1 MLVAEQRSVEWEV
14 TGLSALDGT
23 GTGTLQ
29 VRVLNTGNTP
39 LSHQLVL
46 DTSTGLEAA
55 IVGDDIVS
63 AVSGDSQQFTIQ
75 VNGKATGVQQ
85 LTFQLSGVQEV
96 QLSTTSINIEITS
109 SFEESGSSGSNTIII
124 GSGIAVI
131 LGFAAMLLILR
142 NRNNAPQQMT
152 APVAPSPMPQ
162 QHAPTCWSCR
172 NPIVGP
178 MKGCPGCGARYHAD
192 SPTCTAV
199 ESCTNCGASSEQF
212 VSA

>member
-14 TGLSALDGT
+14 TGLSGLDDT
-23 GTGTLQ
+23 GTGTIQ

-55 IVGDDIVS
+55 VVGDDIVN
-63 AVSGDSQQFTIQ
+63 AVAGDSQQFTIQ
-75 VNGKATGVQQ
+75 VNGKATGAQQ
-85 LTFQLSGVQEV
+85 LTFLLSGVQEV
-96 QLSTTSINIEITS
+96 QSSTTSVNIEVTS
-109 SFEESGSSGSNTIII
+109 SFEGSESSGNNAVLI
-124 GSGIAVI
+124 GAGIAVI
-131 LGFAAMLLILR
+131 VGLAAMLLILR
-142 NRNNAPQQMT
+142 NRNNAPQQIT
-152 APVAPSPMPQ
+152 APIAPSPMPQ
-162 QHAPTCWSCR
+162 QQAPTCWSCR
-172 NPIVGP
+172 NPIIGP

-199 ESCTNCGASSEQF
+199 ESCSNCGASSEQF